1 MSVKPSS
8 GVGSGVEWVKSS
20 YSTADGPECVE
31 VAAGAGAVQVRDS
44 KHESGP
50 LLGFT
55 SAAWGDFVAYAA
67 GS

>member
-1 MSVKPSS
+1 MSKGGDRQAS
-8 GVGSGVEWVKSS
+8 
-20 YSTADGPECVE
+20 VE

-44 KHESGP
+44 KHVSGP